1 MLISWCDNFSPYDD
15 DKSPKYFQ
23 KNVSDNENV
32 IKDGDSTTINSSSL
46 PPECSF
52 SRRTSPSV

>member
-1 MLISWCDNFSPYDD
+1 MAHDD

-32 IKDGDSTTINSSSL
+32 IKDGDSTTINSRRPL
-46 PPECSF
+46 PPVF
-52 SRRTSPSV
+52 SRRMSPSV

>member
-1 MLISWCDNFSPYDD
+1 MAYDD

-32 IKDGDSTTINSSSL
+32 IKDGDSTTINSRLPL

-52 SRRTSPSV
+52 